1 MSRVGKGGEAAVLQP
16 LPRYLQ
22 CGCLAGH
29 RYLLPA
35 ILPFLLLVPL
45 VPMAAHPA
53 ASCAPLGDSVTD
65 QFVQSH
71 LLRERTPLQTQ
82 LRCAALLLV
91 PVTKPTLDE
100 YISE

>member
-1 MSRVGKGGEAAVLQP
+1 MSRVGKGGEAAGLQSN
-16 LPRYLQ
+16 LQ
-22 CGCLAGH
+22 CVCLAGH
-29 RYLLPA
+29 GYLLPV
-35 ILPFLLLVPL
+35 ILPLLLLVPL
-45 VPMAAHPA
+45 EPTAAHPA
-53 ASCAPLGDSVTD
+53 APCAPLSDSVTD